1 MKKIIDG
8 RKLPCPQPLM
18 MTKKAVDAGDTEI
31 LEVIVDNE
39 AGRENIIKYTKHVK
53 IEITDIFEVNGE
65 IHLIINTR
73 KPSPEKAKKMEDTLP
88 PECLDE
94 KDEAIKSEQAE
105 SSYLDS
111 RDKKNIFIR
120 TDTIGTANRELGL
133 LLMRGFIYTLT
144 ELEIKPETIIF
155 MNDGVKLTVEGSE
168 SIENI
173 RKLEETGVK
182 ILVCGTCL
190 DYLHLTEQLQ
200 VGTVSNMYDITEELM
215 KQNTVLT
222 V

>member
-73 KPSPEKAKKMEDTLP
+73 KPSPEKAKQMEDTLP

-190 DYLHLTEQLQ
+190 DYLNLTGQLQ